1 MYPDRFS
8 ESKKV
13 INYRNCES
21 PVSGSHHPA
30 TSRLLPFLSGGA
42 LGNCRWTCSAKGSI
56 DIAGSQVVSHINL
69 IWILTKLPT
78 CCNSRSMRGFH
89 NLLAALT
96 ETSCFLAMRLLHPTF
111 RPRTIFSHTFE
122 WLKTILVGILVGHNL
137 VLKVAKRCNT
147 MSPEFFKN

>member
-8 ESKKV
+8 ELKKV
-13 INYRNCES
+13 NKSRNRES

-56 DIAGSQVVSHINL
+56 DMAGSQVVSHIIL
-69 IWILTKLPT
+69 IWILTRLAT
-78 CCNSRSMRGFH
+78 CCNNRSMRGFH

-96 ETSCFLAMRLLHPTF
+96 ETPRFLAMRLLHPTF
-111 RPRTIFSHTFE
+111 RPRTRLHNFE

-137 VLKVAKRCNT
+137 VLKVSKCCNT
-147 MSPEFFKN
+147 ASPEFFKK